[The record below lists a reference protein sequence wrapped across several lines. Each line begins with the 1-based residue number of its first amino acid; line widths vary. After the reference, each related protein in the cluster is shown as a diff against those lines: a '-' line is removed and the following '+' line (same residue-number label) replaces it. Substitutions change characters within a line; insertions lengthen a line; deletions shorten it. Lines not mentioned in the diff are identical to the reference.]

1 MSATGPGKKPRVTVV
16 LLHAFP
22 LDERMWELQVEAL
35 AGHDVHAPRLYGRGS
50 SIDDWAAQ
58 ILDDVDGPV
67 AAVGAS
73 MGGYVALSM
82 AARAPDRVTGLLLA
96 SSRAA
101 GDSPERRA
109 FRDELIERL
118 RAGDQ
123 LDGAAASADELVA
136 ATVALRDR
144 ADHTEVVRAFAG
156 PLLVA
161 AGDRDPLLSV
171 NEARGVA
178 DLAPHGRL
186 EIFAGAGHLVSVE
199 QPQEFNRVLLDFAA
213 QAS

>member
-1 MSATGPGKKPRVTVV
+1 MTVV

-22 LDERMWELQVEAL
+22 LDEQMWEPQLEAL

-50 SIDDWAAQ
+50 SIDDWAEQ
-58 ILDDVDGPV
+58 ILDEVGGPF

-82 AARAPDRVTGLLLA
+82 ARQAPERVAGLLLA

-101 GDSPERRA
+101 GDSPERKA
-109 FRDELIERL
+109 FRNELIERL
-118 RAGDQ
+118 RAGDR
-123 LDGAAASADELVA
+123 LDGSSATAAELIA
-136 ATVALRDR
+136 ATEALRDR
-144 ADHTEVVRAFAG
+144 SDHTEVARAFQG
-156 PLLVA
+156 PFVVA

-171 NEARGVA
+171 DEARAVA

-186 EIFAGAGHLVSVE
+186 ELFPGAGHLLSVE
-199 QPQEFNRVLLDFAA
+199 QPEEFNGVLLDFVQRAG
-213 QAS
+213 